1 MNDEFRTTETAG
13 GLQLTAHGPGW
24 LDSGLDRFPKNRY
37 PQVVPI
43 SHNPEVLK
51 PFLLRDE
58 SATRS
63 IYNTVFGRA
72 GARVV
77 WIRVD
82 DLKRPQAVI
91 CRSRVLHRRQMLYM
105 YARNPKAAE
114 RVLAEI
120 PKKWRLAF
128 AATPARL
135 VPAVRRALKK
145 RGRKLDW
152 ISPCYLYVLEPSH
165 KEIPMSKLQFPT
177 KSQVPNPNNTG
188 PQMKPVPGGLVIDRK
203 HRVGRLRPGDAGL
216 IAQYWPHGRN
226 PDYIRWRIRSG
237 PNCAIRRNGKLVA
250 CAITHA
256 DGSMGILHVLE
267 EYRGLGMARSITTA
281 LAERC
286 LKAGLKPFL
295 YIVKRNKASINLTES
310 MGFTRQGVYCW
321 FGE

>member
-1 MNDEFRTTETAG
+1 VFPI
-13 GLQLTAHGPGW
+13 QIQV
-24 LDSGLDRFPKNRY
+24 GLDRFRKNRY

-43 SHNPEVLK
+43 LRNPEVLK

-63 IYNTVFGRA
+63 IYNTIFGRG
-72 GARVV
+72 GAQVV

-82 DLKRPQAVI
+82 DLKRPQAVV
-91 CRSRVLHRRQMLYM
+91 CRSRVQHRRQMLYM

-114 RVLAEI
+114 RVLAEL
-120 PKKWRLAF
+120 PKSWRLSF

-152 ISPCYLYVLEPSH
+152 VEQCYLYHLEPSR
-165 KEIPMSKLQFPT
+165 
-177 KSQVPNPNNTG
+177 
-188 PQMKPVPGGLVIDRK
+188 LVIDRT
-203 HRVGRLRPGDAGL
+203 HRVGKLKPGDARL
-216 IAQYWPHGRN
+216 IAEYWPHGRN
-226 PDYIRWRIRSG
+226 PEYVRWRIRSG
-237 PNCAIRRNGKLVA
+237 PTCAIRRNGKLVA
-250 CAITHA
+250 WAITHA
-256 DGSMGILHVLE
+256 DGTMGILHVLK
-267 EYRGLGMARSITTA
+267 EYRGLGMARAITTA

-295 YIVKRNKASINLTES
+295 YIVKRNKASISLTES
-310 MGFTRQGVYCW
+310 MGFTRRGAYCW